1 MRGLYDPRSSMA
13 SSPLVRK
20 LVPIAALACGTW
32 IGLVGPDAAEAEI
45 REAAAPITL
54 PPPESAPTPTVD
66 PSKLPDPSPFPRM
79 NPAANVGRAWLLAE
93 GPAYDPNDKKRY
105 VTLTFDDGPIPE
117 TTPVILKTLARYDVH
132 ATFFFIG
139 RYLDG
144 NDARAIATRNV
155 AQNILAAGHMI
166 GNHTHD
172 HLLLTTANHT
182 DALAQIEEGAA
193 SIERATGHRP
203 EFFRPPYG
211 QLDPFTEDVL
221 QKRHDEVVLWN
232 VEAADMVNDDPE
244 KMADSL
250 ERQIASAGGGV
261 VLLHDVKWS
270 TVETLP
276 KLLAWLKA
284 RAYDPARPNRV
295 GYVIVDLPGY
305 LKATAA
311 RPQPYADRAQ
321 VEAARKERAQKN
333 HSPGES

>member
-1 MRGLYDPRSSMA
+1 MA
-13 SSPLVRK
+13 SLSFVRS
-20 LVPIAALACGTW
+20 LVPIAALACGSW
-32 IGLVGPDAAEAEI
+32 VGLVGPDTAEAEI
-45 REAAAPITL
+45 REAAAPIAPAL
-54 PPPESAPTPTVD
+54 PESAPPPTID

-79 NPAANVGRAWLLAE
+79 NPTANVGRAWLLAE

-117 TTPVILKTLARYDVH
+117 TTPLILKTLARYDVH
-132 ATFFFIG
+132 ATFFCIG

-144 NDARAIATRNV
+144 NEARAIATRNV
-155 AQNILAAGHMI
+155 AQSILAAGHMI

-172 HLLLTTANHT
+172 HLLLTTANRT

-221 QKRHDEVVLWN
+221 KKRNDEVVMWN
-232 VEAADMVNDDPE
+232 VEAADMVNDEPE

-250 ERQIASAGGGV
+250 ERQIASAGGGI

-295 GYVIVDLPGY
+295 GYVILDLPGY

-311 RPQPYADRAQ
+311 RPQPFADRAQ
-321 VEAARKERAQKN
+321 VEASRKERARKN
-333 HSPGES
+333 SGDES